1 MDGGE
6 NLEKNINFQCLKKE
20 KRGKYTLSAVLK
32 INKTKS
38 NSNHLT
44 YLMIRKTPT
53 YL

>member
-32 INKTKS
+32 INKT
-38 NSNHLT
+38 NSNDNHFS
-44 YLMIRKTPT
+44 YLSIGKLPIFI
-53 YL
+53 

>member
-6 NLEKNINFQCLKKE
+6 HLEKNINFQCLKKE

-38 NSNHLT
+38 KGNQFS
-44 YLMIRKTPT
+44 YISIRILPT
-53 YL
+53 FI

>member
-32 INKTKS
+32 INKTKP
-38 NSNHLT
+38 NCKHFT
-44 YLMIRKTPT
+44 YQIIGKMITFI
-53 YL
+53 

>member
-1 MDGGE
+1 MDGGK

-38 NSNHLT
+38 KGNQFTYINIGKILT
-44 YLMIRKTPT
+44 FI
-53 YL
+53 